1 METKQKDINIQTC
14 SPSDPDGKQL
24 LDELSSQLFEI
35 TGNDGRHSFAEDDV
49 QLPGSVFL
57 IARIDG
63 EPVGCGAIR
72 PISDEIC
79 EIKRMYA
86 RHNSKGIG
94 ARLLLGLEI
103 FAIDYGYKKIWL
115 ETRKVNQ
122 RAVKFYL
129 NHGYVVQENYGRYQ
143 GHDEAI
149 CFEKHIN

>member
-1 METKQKDINIQTC
+1 MSVVTIKNC

-49 QLPGSVFL
+49 LLPGSIFK
-57 IARIDG
+57 IAHMGD

-86 RHNSKGIG
+86 RYAGKGIG
-94 ARLLLGLEI
+94 ARILQALEV
-103 FAIDYGYKKIWL
+103 FANDYGYKEIWL

-122 RAVKFYL
+122 GAVNFYL
-129 NHGYVVQENYGRYQ
+129 NHGYVVRENYGKYQ
-143 GHDEAI
+143 GRDEAI